1 MNTVI
6 DSQGRIELPRDL
18 QLQLGV
24 RPGEEVSLESRG
36 GECVIT
42 PARAA
47 TGLCLEGNVLVH
59 RATPSSSPG
68 VDLTVVRDERFEQL
82 VVGLPR

>member
-1 MNTVI
+1 MKAMI

-18 QLQLGV
+18 QLQLGLW
-24 RPGEEVSLESRG
+24 PGEEVSLETRG

-42 PARAA
+42 PARIT

-59 RATPSSSPG
+59 RAAAPCSPEG
-68 VDLTVVRDERFEQL
+68 GLTFARDDRYEQL
-82 VVGLPR
+82 VEGLPQ

>member
-42 PARAA
+42 PARDA

-59 RATPSSSPG
+59 RAMPSSSPV

-82 VVGLPR
+82 VEGLPR